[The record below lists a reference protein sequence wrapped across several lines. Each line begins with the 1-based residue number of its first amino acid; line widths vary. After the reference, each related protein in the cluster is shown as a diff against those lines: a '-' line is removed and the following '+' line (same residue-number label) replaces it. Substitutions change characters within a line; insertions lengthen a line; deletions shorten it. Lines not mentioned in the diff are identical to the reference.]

1 MFQVK
6 NDATHSNSPQLNL
19 FHAMDPCS
27 LGILGSPANVH
38 IIVIRI
44 VFALGAKI
52 PSLTLVDYDAST
64 TKKGCSSL
72 ARMES
77 TCATER
83 SYTRTIFGFLACPQ
97 RSWFQLRMNRV
108 LETATCR
115 RLIPGKGSTLV
126 A

>member
-6 NDATHSNSPQLNL
+6 NDAKHSNSPQLNL
-19 FHAMDPCS
+19 FHPMDPCS
-27 LGILGSPANVH
+27 LGILGSPANVR

-77 TCATER
+77 TCTTEGG
-83 SYTRTIFGFLACPQ
+83 YTTYDFWVSGLSPK
-97 RSWFQLRMNRV
+97 V
-108 LETATCR
+108 LVPVENE
-115 RLIPGKGSTLV
+115 PG